1 MIQISALPATA
12 LPIAGD
18 QPFEPGTESRISE
31 EFAAILAMQAGPPS
45 PMPEAIGENFAQ
57 QAASSLSL
65 TGNPGGKILPVAGLP
80 ADPAEEVQP
89 ELAVPYLPFLAPAA
103 PIQPAAAPNDEVT
116 LPETRSVQQL
126 ALPQSFFGAVTS
138 FAGQPKRLDLLAA
151 STALPGTAMALP
163 SARPITMPAIVIEP
177 ESVATAFSPAAVEMR
192 MPLASPAASSN
203 VLTADAQMGTAMR
216 IAMLPGAPASSSP
229 APSGDGAALAQSSVA
244 SALAGIGKEGRPQAA
259 GTRLPSIPIVKGDAD
274 RPSEPALSSRA
285 DIRSTG
291 EEAAMTIA
299 ADAPQPVTA
308 PPQERA
314 TQAPSVSATAATPSN
329 HRAEAPADFSTLV
342 DRLVAAREAAQG
354 SLGAQAVHAA
364 LAHAEFGKV
373 SLRFEQQ
380 DGALNV
386 AMASADPDFARSVLA
401 AAPQQE
407 AGNGDMRGQTSRQD
421 SGQSMAQPHS
431 QPQGQANGQAPQ
443 RSQPSQPQFQQPGQA
458 SDADSHSEAGTQ
470 APRQRGIFA

>member
-192 MPLASPAASSN
+192 MPLASPAASS
-203 VLTADAQMGTAMR
+203 
-216 IAMLPGAPASSSP
+216 SP
-229 APSGDGAALAQSSVA
+229 VPSGDGAALAQSSVA
-244 SALAGIGKEGRPQAA
+244 SALAVIGKEGRPQAA

-285 DIRSTG
+285 DTRSTG

-299 ADAPQPVTA
+299 ADAPQAVTA
-308 PPQERA
+308 PTQERA
-314 TQAPSVSATAATPSN
+314 TQAPSVSATAATLSN
-329 HRAEAPADFSTLV
+329 HRAEAPTDFSTLV